1 MTDDLDSLDFS
12 LDAMNADPDDAAP
25 GVTITVPIMDDAG
38 TLFASVYDAAR
49 FYHVPPRRIIRALKD
64 GTTMQGLRFSF
75 PANA

>member
-1 MTDDLDSLDFS
+1 MHICLLRIWF
-12 LDAMNADPDDAAP
+12 
-25 GVTITVPIMDDAG
+25 TVPIMDDAG